1 MPCTLLAEE
10 MGEVSHGS
18 RGKEEVSDP
27 TLVVIGVREN
37 ESNGES

>member
-1 MPCTLLAEE
+1 MLCTLLAVE

-18 RGKEEVSDP
+18 RGKEELSGP

-37 ESNGES
+37 ESSGES